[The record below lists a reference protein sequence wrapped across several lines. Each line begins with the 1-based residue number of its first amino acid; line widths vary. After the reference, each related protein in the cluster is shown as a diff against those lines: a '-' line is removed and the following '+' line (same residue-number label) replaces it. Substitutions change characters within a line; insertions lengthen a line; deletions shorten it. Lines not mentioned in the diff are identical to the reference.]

1 MSGPSPLSF
10 DELYS
15 PRDKIILILKKE
27 VSYWRTRDRIEYCFY
42 EDRKH
47 KVLIITCYDIEK
59 KEALRTI
66 FVNLEQ
72 LYYEVECKARE
83 SRDLLTVK
91 SNKKLGDDTS
101 LHKAVSEYIIARLK
115 ISAEPLPWPF
125 FDNNSLLQ
133 QNIQQNVTE
142 NSTPT
147 ITDNTK
153 PITINDNT
161 TPIITDNTSSSSIT
175 TTTAAAAAI
184 MITNNSTNNV
194 ILGGPCERMCSLYN
208 LASDEYVSIECSKP
222 KASTFN
228 IDEIP
233 NIKLQ
238 PTIQI
243 IENTQ
248 QQNENII
255 ETTIVQEVTKS
266 EESSV
271 VQSTSLPT
279 TSLPSTSLPS
289 TSTKPTS
296 KIKAIANVAKVVNSV
311 KKNSNKVAVS
321 G

>member
-1 MSGPSPLSF
+1 
-10 DELYS
+10 
-15 PRDKIILILKKE
+15 
-27 VSYWRTRDRIEYCFY
+27 
-42 EDRKH
+42 
-47 KVLIITCYDIEK
+47 
-59 KEALRTI
+59 
-66 FVNLEQ
+66 
-72 LYYEVECKARE
+72 
-83 SRDLLTVK
+83 
-91 SNKKLGDDTS
+91 
-101 LHKAVSEYIIARLK
+101 
-115 ISAEPLPWPF
+115 
-125 FDNNSLLQ
+125 
-133 QNIQQNVTE
+133 
-142 NSTPT
+142 
-147 ITDNTK
+147 
-153 PITINDNT
+153 
-161 TPIITDNTSSSSIT
+161 
-175 TTTAAAAAI
+175 
-184 MITNNSTNNV
+184 
-194 ILGGPCERMCSLYN
+194 MCSLYN

-255 ETTIVQEVTKS
+255 ETTIVQS

-279 TSLPSTSLPS
+279 TSLPSISLPT